1 MNRTSKGAETQGAS
15 NERPRRP
22 RRQAPLAEK
31 RTRRTSE
38 LEDLS
43 RSAEE
48 GLTSAMQALEEQ
60 VRERPYVTLAAALGA
75 GVVLGQALHSR
86 VGRLALLAAGGFA
99 ATRLLQ
105 GDGARLLERVLGT
118 DVDDE
123 DYDDE
128 LADVVDA
135 NAH

>member
-1 MNRTSKGAETQGAS
+1 MNRTSKEAETQGAS
-15 NERPRRP
+15 SERPRKP
-22 RRQAPLAEK
+22 RRQAPLTEK
-31 RTRRTSE
+31 RARRTSE

-48 GLTSAMQALEEQ
+48 GLSNAMQALEEQ

-123 DYDDE
+123 DFDDE